1 MNHQEHIALL
11 KPGIDSSLAG
21 AAWADLGAGEG
32 AFTLALAE
40 LLGPQTT
47 LFVIDRDRRA
57 LERGAAEVARRY
69 PAVDL
74 RPLAAG
80 FSRPLALPLLD
91 GIVMAN
97 SLHFVR
103 HKEPLL
109 ELLIAGLKP
118 GGRFLLVEY
127 NTDRGNL
134 WVPHPL
140 SFTTW
145 ADLATRVGLNDV
157 RLLGR
162 VPSRFLGEIYSAV
175 ATAPR

>member
-1 MNHQEHIALL
+1 MNHQDHVALL
-11 KPGIDSSLAG
+11 RPGIDSSLPG
-21 AAWADLGAGEG
+21 AVWADLGAGEG

-40 LLGPQTT
+40 LLGPQAT
-47 LFVIDRDRRA
+47 LFMVDRDRRA

-74 RPLAAG
+74 RWLAAD
-80 FSRPLALPLLD
+80 FSRPLALPPLD
-91 GIVMAN
+91 GIAMAN

-109 ELLIAGLKP
+109 ARLIAGLKP

-145 ADLATRVGLNDV
+145 ADLAVRAGLNDV

-175 ATAPR
+175 AHAPR